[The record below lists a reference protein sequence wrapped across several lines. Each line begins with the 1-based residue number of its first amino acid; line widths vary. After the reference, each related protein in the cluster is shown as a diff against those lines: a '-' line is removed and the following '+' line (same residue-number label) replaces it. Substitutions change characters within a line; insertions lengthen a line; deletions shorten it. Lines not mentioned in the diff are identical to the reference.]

1 VIRLGADR
9 RYGRGAKQTEESGTW
24 GTWSNVGRA
33 CLMLTPNGR
42 TTYGYLLTR
51 RGDGSLAL
59 NGDRYEL
66 AASSAASAAET
77 SISAI

>member
-1 VIRLGADR
+1 
-9 RYGRGAKQTEESGTW
+9 
-24 GTWSNVGRA
+24 
-33 CLMLTPNGR
+33 MLTPNGR